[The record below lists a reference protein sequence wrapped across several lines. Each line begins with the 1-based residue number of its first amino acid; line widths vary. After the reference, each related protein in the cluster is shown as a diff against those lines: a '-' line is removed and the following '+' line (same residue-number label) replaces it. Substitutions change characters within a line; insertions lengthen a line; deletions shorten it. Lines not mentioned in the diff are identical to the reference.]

1 MSPGKSPAL
10 RGSQGSPCTW
20 KEGSQSSEER
30 KGAELALCPVRAVL
44 STTSHTRM
52 LGNAMEHVFRSCVQ
66 ISSNIFSRN
75 IFLNCQ
81 IQVLKLK
88 HKKHYKKKGF
98 PGKES
103 TRNAGDLG
111 WVGKIPWRRE
121 QLPTPVFW
129 PGEVLYSPW
138 GPKGLATIER
148 FSLLHFI
155 RRVFAFKISKL
166 MP

>member
-111 WVGKIPWRRE
+111 LIHGLGRS
-121 QLPTPVFW
+121 
-129 PGEVLYSPW
+129 PGEGNSYPLQCSGLEKCYIVH
-138 GPKGLATIER
+138 GVPKGWPQLSD
-148 FSLLHFI
+148 FHF
-155 RRVFAFKISKL
+155 FTS
-166 MP
+166 